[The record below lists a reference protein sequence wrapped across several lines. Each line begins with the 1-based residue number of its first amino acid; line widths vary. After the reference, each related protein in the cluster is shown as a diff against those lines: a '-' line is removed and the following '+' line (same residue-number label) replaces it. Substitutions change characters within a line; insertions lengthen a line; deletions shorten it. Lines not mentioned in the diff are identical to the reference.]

1 MLRGGDLPI
10 EQSAKFGLLIA
21 QGPRRQQ
28 VVEGTDLDDLFW
40 RTALFVDSGPQGR
53 RPTFGSSSPRKF
65 ESVINVRTAR
75 ALRLT
80 IPQSILLRPDAVTE

>member
-1 MLRGGDLPI
+1 MFRGGDLPI

-28 VVEGTDLDDLFW
+28 VV
-40 RTALFVDSGPQGR
+40 
-53 RPTFGSSSPRKF
+53 
-65 ESVINVRTAR
+65 R